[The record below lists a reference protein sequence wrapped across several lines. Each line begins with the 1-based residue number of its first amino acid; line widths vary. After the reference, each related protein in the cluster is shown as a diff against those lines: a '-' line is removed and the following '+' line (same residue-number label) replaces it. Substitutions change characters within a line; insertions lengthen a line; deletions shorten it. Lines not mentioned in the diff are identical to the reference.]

1 MGTEKRH
8 IPINQPAGGQSAGGP
23 DAGRAAEAGPVY
35 VAAAGGRSAS
45 GGAGGRSSGNA
56 APPSGRGGRAGTSAA
71 RSASAQEL
79 QALAAERDALAAE
92 KESLLAERDALAGE
106 RDALVAERDALVT
119 ERDALNDSLLR
130 LRAEFDNFRKRTS
143 REVFEAGNRAQCDL
157 LVSLLPVLDNLERAL
172 DAAEHHEEGKVLEG
186 VQLTRKMFVDLLSCA
201 GVEEIAGVG
210 TPFDPTQQEAIMV
223 QESDEA
229 EGHVAAVLQKGYR
242 QGDRILRPAKVV
254 VSTGKGEPAV
264 AG

>member
-1 MGTEKRH
+1 MGTERRH
-8 IPINQPAGGQSAGGP
+8 IPINQPAGGRS
-23 DAGRAAEAGPVY
+23 AGRAAADGPAHA
-35 VAAAGGRSAS
+35 AAAGGSTAP
-45 GGAGGRSSGNA
+45 GGAGGKSSGNP

-71 RSASAQEL
+71 RGASAEELQAEL
-79 QALAAERDALAAE
+79 QALAAERDALVAE
-92 KESLLAERDALAGE
+92 NEALLAERDALA
-106 RDALVAERDALVT
+106 AERDALTT
-119 ERDALNDSLLR
+119 ERDTLNDSLLR

-157 LVSLLPVLDNLERAL
+157 LGSLLPVLDNLERAL

-210 TPFDPTQQEAIMV
+210 APFDPTQQEAVMV

-242 QGDRILRPAKVV
+242 QGDRILRPAKVA